1 MHVRTLIHKLFEI
14 GAVKFG
20 EFKLKTGLLS
30 PIYIDLR
37 LTISNPKL
45 LVTIAEAMHEKIRNC
60 KTDLICG
67 VPYTALPFATAIS
80 IQHNI
85 PMLLRRKEKK
95 EHGTGNIIEG
105 IFEKDQRCLIVE
117 DVITSGQSIFETI
130 IPLAK
135 EGLII
140 EDIVV
145 LVDREQ
151 GGKKFIESKGFK
163 VHSICT
169 LRMIVEELLREQKI
183 NSATAQSVEQ
193 FIKKNQTQSS

>member
-14 GAVKFG
+14 GAIKFG
-20 EFKLKTGLLS
+20 EFKLKSGLLS
-30 PIYIDLR
+30 PVYIDLR

-45 LVTIAEAMHEKIRNC
+45 LVTIAEAMHEKVRNC
-60 KTDLICG
+60 KAELICG

-85 PMLLRRKEKK
+85 PMVLRRKEKK
-95 EHGTGNIIEG
+95 EHGTRNAIEG
-105 IFEKDQRCLIVE
+105 IFQKDQKCLIVE

-130 IPLAK
+130 VPLVK
-135 EGLII
+135 EGLVV

-169 LRMIVEELLREQKI
+169 LRSIAEELLREQKI
-183 NSATAQSVEQ
+183 NAAMAQSVEQ
-193 FIKKNQTQSS
+193 FIEKNQTYG